1 MYVLYAP
8 IDHAAACPLNK
19 APNGSSRSR
28 RRKGVFGAAL
38 PCCFCCGALSS
49 PTFALTHATLPACKC
64 REWEWVWV
72 RRKVDTPHAIPT
84 AQEAAAHAGS
94 VVADEGKHFRLVKL
108 PLGSLRLSF
117 GYMSRF
123 EDAWALLNW
132 LKQHYTDR
140 TVDDYVFDDAAGS
153 SLSGSSGSGGG
164 GSTAGAAGAAAEQAQ
179 RRAERVRRAI
189 ELQGPGWC

>member
-1 MYVLYAP
+1 M
-8 IDHAAACPLNK
+8 AAQYPALLATRPPDPPPPL
-19 APNGSSRSR
+19 R
-28 RRKGVFGAAL
+28 L
-38 PCCFCCGALSS
+38 L
-49 PTFALTHATLPACKC
+49 C

-84 AQEAAAHAGS
+84 AEEAAAHVRS
-94 VVADEGKHFRLVKL
+94 VVADEGKHYQLVKL

-123 EDAWALLNW
+123 EDAWAILNW

-140 TVDDYVFDDAAGS
+140 SVDDYVFDDAAAASSSSSDGS
-153 SLSGSSGSGGG
+153 S

>member
-1 MYVLYAP
+1 M
-8 IDHAAACPLNK
+8 
-19 APNGSSRSR
+19 
-28 RRKGVFGAAL
+28 
-38 PCCFCCGALSS
+38 
-49 PTFALTHATLPACKC
+49 
-64 REWEWVWV
+64 

-84 AQEAAAHAGS
+84 AEEAAAHAGS
-94 VVADEGKHFRLVKL
+94 VVSDQGKHYQLVKL

-140 TVDDYVFDDAAGS
+140 TVDDYVFDTHLEGGG
-153 SLSGSSGSGGG
+153 SGSNSVGGSGSGSGS
-164 GSTAGAAGAAAEQAQ
+164 GSTAEQAQ

>member
-1 MYVLYAP
+1 MHSANA
-8 IDHAAACPLNK
+8 IRTMAAQYPALLATRPPDPPPPL
-19 APNGSSRSR
+19 R
-28 RRKGVFGAAL
+28 L
-38 PCCFCCGALSS
+38 L
-49 PTFALTHATLPACKC
+49 C

-72 RRKVDTPHAIPT
+72 RRRVDTPFAIPT
-84 AQEAAAHAGS
+84 AEEAAAHAGS
-94 VVADEGKHFRLVKL
+94 IVRDEGKHYQLVKL

-132 LKQHYTDR
+132 LRLHYTDR
-140 TVDDYVFDDAAGS
+140 TVDDYVFGESGDGGISTGS
-153 SLSGSSGSGGG
+153 SLGGSSG
-164 GSTAGAAGAAAEQAQ
+164 TVGAAGPAGGAQQAQ